1 MISGIMLV
9 AREEGIKNGVLRG
22 IEGALMREWVY
33 STLRL
38 GFYEPIK
45 RGLGVKKD
53 SSMIWKFMA
62 GSMSGLIGSAL
73 ANPFDLLKIRMQNH
87 KEIHPVRWHMRQVYS
102 EGGIAGFWKGVL
114 PTIIRAMKLNGTKL
128 AVYDTIKHKI
138 IDSGLVKD
146 GVVCQFLASV
156 CAGFSITVVTS
167 PTDNIKTRI
176 MKGKVKMQVSHFL
189 FWL

>member
-1 MISGIMLV
+1 MADGTKKYKNMISGIMLV
-9 AREEGIKNGVLRG
+9 ANEEGIKNGVLRG

-45 RGLGVKKD
+45 RGMGVTKD

-87 KEIHPVRWHMRQVYS
+87 KEIQTVRWHMRQVYDQ
-102 EGGIAGFWKGVL
+102 GGILGFWKGVL

-128 AVYDTIKHKI
+128 AVYDTIKHGI
-138 IDSGLVKD
+138 IDSGYV
-146 GVVCQFLASV
+146 
-156 CAGFSITVVTS
+156 
-167 PTDNIKTRI
+167 
-176 MKGKVKMQVSHFL
+176 
-189 FWL
+189 